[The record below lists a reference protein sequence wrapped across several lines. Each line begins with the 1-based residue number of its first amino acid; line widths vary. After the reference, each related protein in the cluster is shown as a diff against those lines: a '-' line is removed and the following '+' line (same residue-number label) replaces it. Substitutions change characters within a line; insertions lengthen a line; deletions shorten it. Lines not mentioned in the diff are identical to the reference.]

1 MQAKILSLESEN
13 ILLNEKVDEMII
25 DKEKRENDLR
35 LINNKLQTYLEDLY
49 PKSTFSNFFFDNSI
63 KQKIGTK
70 GTEESIDS
78 AFNNSKN
85 NMNLRFA

>member
-35 LINNKLQTYLEDLY
+35 LINNKL
-49 PKSTFSNFFFDNSI
+49 
-63 KQKIGTK
+63 
-70 GTEESIDS
+70 
-78 AFNNSKN
+78 
-85 NMNLRFA
+85 